1 MSQVQFRGQS
11 RSVEGFWKR
20 EKIMVLVGTMF
31 LAIFHMNILSLSLR
45 LNFQRAFQDLQGRG
59 EGGLLFLVRKRKAE
73 LVVKLLRRG
82 SRENSYGK
90 RKGFES

>member
-1 MSQVQFRGQS
+1 
-11 RSVEGFWKR
+11 
-20 EKIMVLVGTMF
+20 
-31 LAIFHMNILSLSLR
+31 
-45 LNFQRAFQDLQGRG
+45 LQGRG